1 MFKELQVFPLRT
13 QKLPS
18 LAYSKEELEQQFKE
32 QARLNR
38 FLRKAQPFQF
48 ESIPHD
54 VFDVLKTDLTQP
66 TLQKKTAKTLSLFP
80 VPQISIEKEQPP
92 NTVVNS
98 ELTFD
103 IDEYRAK
110 RRRLLEPSPPP
121 RPQEQV
127 QTNGNGDISQQ
138 QQETSPTVAQPQ
150 QQTPPPAP
158 TSTTVTVTKET
169 THTAPIDTTNKDMD
183 SWYPQTDVLS
193 TPTYTYPVSWVPLIP
208 TSHQI
213 AYCEQ
218 QSRINSA
225 LPSQYFLAYN
235 KILEHFDYPLNR
247 DVSIEEET
255 LNEHWNSS
263 EKLKLLKGVIDRF
276 TNEDMC
282 IAVLTADND
291 GEGVLSDLLENSGYE
306 TSRICNVIT
315 DDVESE
321 DDTMYGVVFYTDKS
335 KVGVEFDNGVDV
347 AFIMDPRI
355 LRDNTKKN
363 ITTLCAR
370 HDNSMPAPVC
380 YLVTMG
386 SVEERALKWIL
397 KDSTRSMTEKDI
409 MNAMVNHGQGPLDPG
424 GANVFVLAN
433 LLSWL
438 EKKSKLDYT
447 YRSRRELPGSTL
459 IEPVGVEEQPSTT
472 TTEPTATT
480 TTTTTEEEEE
490 EEQTTT
496 TTLVPVDTTTTSRAA
511 APEDGEINSD
521 MDVSSEEGNEDDLSD
536 YIKAHIGKVR
546 RLHSSKCHAHVPC
559 VFFS

>member
-48 ESIPHD
+48 ESIPHN
-54 VFDVLKTDLTQP
+54 VFDVLKNDPTQP
-66 TLQKKTAKTLSLFP
+66 TLQNKTAKTLSLFP
-80 VPQISIEKEQPP
+80 VPQISIEREQSH

-110 RRRLLEPSPPP
+110 RRRLLEPSP
-121 RPQEQV
+121 QDQV
-127 QTNGNGDISQQ
+127 QTNGNGATSQQ
-138 QQETSPTVAQPQ
+138 LQQQTSPTAAQPQ
-150 QQTPPPAP
+150 QQPLETPAAVSQQTPPPAP
-158 TSTTVTVTKET
+158 TNTTATVTKET
-169 THTAPIDTTNKDMD
+169 THTTPINTTNKDMD
-183 SWYPQTDVLS
+183 SWYPQNDVLS

-218 QSRINSA
+218 QSRINST
-225 LPSQYFLAYN
+225 LPSQYLLAYN
-235 KILEHFDYPLNR
+235 KVLEHLNYPLNR

-255 LNEHWNSS
+255 LNEYWNSS
-263 EKLKLLKGVIDRF
+263 EKLKLLKGMIDRF

-291 GEGVLSDLLENSGYE
+291 GEGVLSDLLENSGHE

-315 DDVESE
+315 DDVESD

-409 MNAMVNHGQGPLDPG
+409 MNAMVNHGQWPLDPG
-424 GANVFVLAN
+424 GANASVLAN

-438 EKKSKLDYT
+438 EKKSKLNYT

-459 IEPVGVEEQPSTT
+459 VEPVGVEEQPSIT
-472 TTEPTATT
+472 TTEPNAT

-490 EEQTTT
+490 QTTT
-496 TTLVPVDTTTTSRAA
+496 TTPVPVDSTTTLIAATS
-511 APEDGEINSD
+511 EDGEIDSD
-521 MDVSSEEGNEDDLSD
+521 MDVSSEDGNEDDLSD
-536 YIKAHIGKVR
+536 YIKAHIDEVR
-546 RLHSSKCHAHVPC
+546 RIHSRK
-559 VFFS
+559 